1 MFTKRGINME
11 RQKDIISVGVDL
23 HTTQFTVCALVEG
36 DLIIHEEVYPTT
48 EEGYRSFIKWAH
60 GAEEE
65 YKYGVSIA
73 IEATGNAR
81 YFRNMMEHEDFSVI
95 VINTMKFKVIVASA
109 TKTDKRDAY
118 TIAYF
123 LGKDMLPE
131 SHLCDQDTE
140 ELRKL
145 LSERSDLVSLMVKT
159 KNKAHALLRGY
170 GIQTTASQFQ
180 SKRSRQQ
187 LLKGLEDHPL
197 YTKHAAA
204 TLTMLLNTLT
214 TLSDEV
220 KKYETLIDE
229 FTLEDE
235 NVQLLKSIPG
245 VGRITSASISAYVGD
260 ISRFETYK
268 QFAAYCG
275 LAPFVRLSNEGG
287 YLGHITKNGPTELR
301 TNMVQVVMGMLRVQS
316 KLAGVSLINDYKKM
330 KKLKG
335 SGKSIIAFARKLS
348 RIIYVML
355 KSKTRFDA
363 TKLMRG
369 VYDAAS

>member
-1 MFTKRGINME
+1 MNGQN
-11 RQKDIISVGVDL
+11 DIISVGIDL
-23 HTTQFTVCALVEG
+23 HTTQFTVCALV
-36 DLIIHEEVYPTT
+36 DDNMIIQEAAYPTT
-48 EEGYRSFIKWAH
+48 EEGYRSFIEWAH
-60 GAEEE
+60 KAEEE
-65 YKYGVSIA
+65 FKCGVSIA
-73 IEATGNAR
+73 VEATGNAR
-81 YFRNMMEHEDFSVI
+81 YFRNTMEHEGFNVI

-123 LGKDMLPE
+123 LAKDMLPE
-131 SHLCDQDTE
+131 SYLCDQETE

-159 KNKAHALLRGY
+159 KNKVHALLRRY

-180 SKRSRQQ
+180 SKKSRQQ
-187 LLKGLEDHPL
+187 LLAGLENHPL
-197 YTKHAAA
+197 YTEHAAKTLKMLLD
-204 TLTMLLNTLT
+204 TLTVLG
-214 TLSDEV
+214 DEV
-220 KKYETLIDE
+220 KEYEALIDE

-235 NVQLLKSIPG
+235 DVQLLKSIPG
-245 VGRITSASISAYVGD
+245 VGRITSSSIGAYVGD
-260 ISRFETYK
+260 INRFETYK

-275 LAPFVRLSNEGG
+275 LTPFVKLSNEGG

-316 KLAGVSLINDYKKM
+316 KLENASLIMDYKRM

-335 SGKSIIAFARKLS
+335 SGKSIIAFARKMS

-355 KSKTRFDA
+355 KTKTKFDA

-369 VYDAAS
+369 EYEAAS